1 MTIVPPHAQMSM
13 SAMLGLIQV
22 GSVVQYG
29 PWMPIVRSPLLTIPI
44 RPLKRKSSRTP
55 IATGGVMC
63 GR

>member
-13 SAMLGLIQV
+13 IAMLGLIQC

-29 PWMPIVRSPLLTIPI
+29 PWMPIAPSPRLTIPLV
-44 RPLKRKSSRTP
+44 PLKRKRSRTP